1 MSLAA
6 FDFHSRFRFPLPL
19 PPFAL
24 LDASGL
30 PTRYIPRVVLRKL
43 YPNGHKASV
52 ELTWSLLPFRSP
64 ARSWYWRP
72 ILNAIRQF
80 KTRQIDDPHYQKM
93 LVYKEV
99 PMYVYG
105 GIILVS
111 FAMAMAT
118 CYTGNSQLPWWAL
131 IVAIILAACECT
143 FRLHPARTVR
153 CWAKRWPTPFPDS
166 RPFPSLAP
174 FSTPRSHVPLRLRHL
189 RHHRLQDRRPA
200 ARADARSGGRAGQ
213 QSGQHV
219 YVSL

>member
-1 MSLAA
+1 MYL
-6 FDFHSRFRFPLPL
+6 
-19 PPFAL
+19 
-24 LDASGL
+24 
-30 PTRYIPRVVLRKL
+30 
-43 YPNGHKASV
+43 NGHKATI
-52 ELTWSLLPFRSP
+52 ELTWSLLPLRSP
-64 ARSWYWRP
+64 VHSWYWRP

-153 CWAKRWPTPFPDS
+153 CWAKRWPTP
-166 RPFPSLAP
+166 
-174 FSTPRSHVPLRLRHL
+174 
-189 RHHRLQDRRPA
+189 
-200 ARADARSGGRAGQ
+200 
-213 QSGQHV
+213 
-219 YVSL
+219 